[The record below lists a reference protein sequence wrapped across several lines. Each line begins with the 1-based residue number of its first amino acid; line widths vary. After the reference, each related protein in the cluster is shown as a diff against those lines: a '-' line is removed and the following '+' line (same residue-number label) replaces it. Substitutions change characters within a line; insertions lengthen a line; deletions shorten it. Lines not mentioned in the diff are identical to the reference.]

1 MRLITAMYTAVFR
14 ILTLS
19 AILVAT
25 ACGGGGG
32 GGGGGSASTANAPPV
47 ATADTPLSAPPA
59 PEPEIEPEPDPPAT
73 EIKLLALYSPGVEE
87 QFNSPD
93 LRISHLVNVAN
104 DVVTNS
110 GVELSFSLTHIEW
123 VDYPDFTPAPQ
134 ALDDLTFANHSAFA
148 AVEQLR
154 TTHEADLV
162 VLFRSYANDG
172 HCGYAWIGG
181 FQTQGDFSN
190 PAEADFGYSVV
201 AANCSDYT
209 LLHELGHNLGL
220 AHSRRESS
228 AGGTFD
234 YATGYGMDD
243 SFATIMASPDVFSAP
258 QLPRLSS
265 PALSCNDAPCGVVHT
280 DSSAGSDAVRALNIS
295 KDQVAGYRQ

>member
-1 MRLITAMYTAVFR
+1 MYTAIHNFLGVSLLLL
-14 ILTLS
+14 IS
-19 AILVAT
+19 

-32 GGGGGSASTANAPPV
+32 GGSSAGTANAPPV
-47 ATADTPLSAPPA
+47 ASTNPPA
-59 PEPEIEPEPDPPAT
+59 PTAPAPQAEPAAQPPSEPQTT
-73 EIKLLALYSPGVEE
+73 EIKLLALYSPGVAD
-87 QFNSPD
+87 QFTSPD
-93 LRISHLVNVAN
+93 LRISHLLNVAN

-110 GVELSFSLTHIEW
+110 GIELRFSLAHIEW
-123 VDYPDFTPAPQ
+123 VDYPDFAPAPQ
-134 ALDDLTFANHSAFA
+134 ALDDLTFASHSAFA

-154 TTHEADLV
+154 AAHEADLV

-201 AANCSDYT
+201 AANCSDYM

-220 AHSRRESS
+220 AHSRRES
-228 AGGTFD
+228 ADGGTFD

-243 SFATIMASPDVFSAP
+243 NFATIMASPDVFSAP

-265 PALSCNDAPCGVVHT
+265 PELTCNGAPCGVAHT
-280 DSSAGSDAVRALNIS
+280 DSDRGSDAVRALNIS
-295 KDQVAGYRQ
+295 KDQVAAYR

>member
-1 MRLITAMYTAVFR
+1 MYTTAFKILSLGAVL
-14 ILTLS
+14 LTS
-19 AILVAT
+19 

-32 GGGGGSASTANAPPV
+32 GGGGSSNGTANAPPV
-47 ATADTPLSAPPA
+47 ATAVTPAPAPPA
-59 PEPEIEPEPDPPAT
+59 PEAQPEIQPPAT
-73 EIKLLALYSPGVEE
+73 DIKLLALYSPGVAE

-104 DVVTNS
+104 DVVTTS
-110 GVELSFSLTHIEW
+110 GVELSFSLAHIEW
-123 VDYPDFTPAPQ
+123 VDYPDFTAAPQ
-134 ALDDLTFANHSAFA
+134 ALDDLTFANHSAFE

-154 TTHEADLV
+154 ATHEADLV
-162 VLFRSYANDG
+162 VLFRNYANDG

-201 AANCSDYT
+201 SANCSDYT

-228 AGGTFD
+228 EGGTFD
-234 YATGYGMDD
+234 YATGYGMDER
-243 SFATIMASPDVFSAP
+243 FATIMASPDVFSAP
-258 QLPRLSS
+258 QVPRLSS
-265 PALSCNDAPCGVVHT
+265 PALSCNDVPCGIAHT
-280 DSSAGSDAVRALNIS
+280 DPAAGSDAVRALNIS
-295 KDQVAGYRQ
+295 KDQVASYR